1 MEGKTVASVAL
12 SYSLLFFLL
21 QYIYFKGKKSLD
33 VLNSP
38 SSTFPS
44 IPSLLFSSF
53 QTVQKK
59 KKKKRIVERD
69 LINRK
74 LIINGKEIKNK
85 ILPTRLYRRRWTN
98 YEGIKNKRGSSSRVR
113 LLCVYLYICI
123 YLCNNAH
130 LVYIDSFFILFG
142 SFQLTSSRRN
152 MIIIIIII
160 SGRGYAGWR
169 TPSCYR
175 RYTQAK
181 GSTHTH
187 TLCNAARL
195 NIEF

>member
-59 KKKKRIVERD
+59 KKKK
-69 LINRK
+69 
-74 LIINGKEIKNK
+74 G
-85 ILPTRLYRRRWTN
+85 
-98 YEGIKNKRGSSSRVR
+98 
-113 LLCVYLYICI
+113 
-123 YLCNNAH
+123 
-130 LVYIDSFFILFG
+130 
-142 SFQLTSSRRN
+142 
-152 MIIIIIII
+152 
-160 SGRGYAGWR
+160 
-169 TPSCYR
+169 
-175 RYTQAK
+175 
-181 GSTHTH
+181 
-187 TLCNAARL
+187 
-195 NIEF
+195 